1 VTPDDL
7 VKHGKVPK
15 ELMKGKKNQK
25 KKEHQTHEKI

>member
-15 ELMKGKKNQK
+15 ELLKGEKNQK
-25 KKEHQTHEKI
+25 KKGN

>member
-25 KKEHQTHEKI
+25 KK

>member
-15 ELMKGKKNQK
+15 ELLKGKKNQK
-25 KKEHQTHEKI
+25 KKGN